1 MKNEKEVINATI
13 VKPRK
18 ERSSN
23 NVWIKLLVMF
33 CLIAIGAA
41 GMYGVIKLMPG
52 TTIVNKLEKEVT
64 VNEQGIADAVEKV
77 YDSVVVVE
85 NLKAG
90 ELQATGTG
98 FIFKKSDNKYYVMTN
113 YHVINGA
120 SSVKIQLTNNKEL
133 HVEVLGGDSYS
144 DIAILAFE
152 SKDDYSIAEIG
163 SSTDARVGDTTFAV
177 GAPVDS
183 TTYSWSVTRGIVSG
197 KDRMVK
203 VTTSSQTTSSDYIM
217 KVLQTDAAINS
228 GNSGGPLC
236 NSNGQ
241 VIGITNMKLV
251 SNSTSN
257 IEGMGFAIPIE
268 DAIDFANKIING
280 EDITRPTLGVS
291 MLDISSTGL
300 AYYNI
305 SVPDNVTN
313 GVVIMSVSKN
323 SAAEEGGLKKG
334 DVILEIDNVKVTSSA
349 LLKYE
354 LYRHNI
360 GDEITLKINRNG
372 FEKTLKIKLTK

>member
-18 ERSSN
+18 EHSNN
-23 NVWIKLLVMF
+23 NVWVKLLVMF

-85 NLKAG
+85 NLKGG

-133 HVEVLGGDSYS
+133 NVEVLGGDSYS

-203 VTTSSQTTSSDYIM
+203 VTTSSQTSSSDYIM

-241 VIGITNMKLV
+241 VIGITNMKLI

>member
-18 ERSSN
+18 EHSNN
-23 NVWIKLLVMF
+23 NVWVKLLVMF

-85 NLKAG
+85 NLKGG

-98 FIFKKSDNKYYVMTN
+98 FIFKKNDNKYYVMTN

-133 HVEVLGGDSYS
+133 NVEVLGGDSYS

-203 VTTSSQTTSSDYIM
+203 VSTSSQTSSSDYIM

>member
-18 ERSSN
+18 ERSNN
-23 NVWIKLLVMF
+23 NVWVKLLVMF

-85 NLKAG
+85 NLKGG

-133 HVEVLGGDSYS
+133 NVEVLGGDSYS

-152 SKDDYSIAEIG
+152 SKGDYSIAEIG

-203 VTTSSQTTSSDYIM
+203 VTTSSQTSSSDYIM

-313 GVVIMSVSKN
+313 GVVIMSVSKG

>member
-18 ERSSN
+18 EHSNN
-23 NVWIKLLVMF
+23 NVWVKLLVMF

-85 NLKAG
+85 NLKG
-90 ELQATGTG
+90 SELQATGTG

-133 HVEVLGGDSYS
+133 NVEVLGGDSYS

>member
-18 ERSSN
+18 ERSN
-23 NVWIKLLVMF
+23 NNIWVKLLVMF

-85 NLKAG
+85 NLKGG

-133 HVEVLGGDSYS
+133 NVEVLGGDSYS

-203 VTTSSQTTSSDYIM
+203 VTTSSQTSSSDYIM

-241 VIGITNMKLV
+241 VIGITNMKLI